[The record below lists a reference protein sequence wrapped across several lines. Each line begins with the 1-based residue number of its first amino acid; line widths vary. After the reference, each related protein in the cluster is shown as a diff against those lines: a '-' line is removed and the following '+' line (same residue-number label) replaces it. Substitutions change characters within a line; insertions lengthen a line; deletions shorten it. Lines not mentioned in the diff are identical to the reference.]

1 LQTLR
6 STIVEERQHMRR
18 RLRTIAL
25 LSMSALVLWLACL
38 SLLIWNFGQTDHA
51 TKADCI
57 IILGASAQGATPS
70 PVFEQRLRHGID
82 LYQRQL
88 APRLL
93 FTGGYG
99 DGKTYS
105 EAGVG
110 SAYAQ
115 QHSVPASAIFME
127 EKSRTTKQNL
137 EEALKVMKAQGLQSA
152 IIVSDPLH
160 MKRAMMM
167 ADDLGIHASSSPT
180 PTSMYRSFGAQAK
193 FLMREVYF
201 MHHYA
206 VTGE

>member
-1 LQTLR
+1 
-6 STIVEERQHMRR
+6 MRR
-18 RLRTIAL
+18 RLRILAL
-25 LSMSALVLWLACL
+25 LCLSALVLWLAYL
-38 SLLIWNFGQTDHA
+38 SILIWNFGQADHA
-51 TKADCI
+51 TRADCI
-57 IILGASAQGATPS
+57 IVLGAAVRGSQPS
-70 PVFEQRLRHGID
+70 PVFEQRLQHGID

-99 DGKTYS
+99 DGKAHS
-105 EAGVG
+105 EASIGA
-110 SAYAQ
+110 AYAQ
-115 QHSVPASAIFME
+115 QHRVPATAILLE
-127 EKSRTTKQNL
+127 EKSRTTQQNL
-137 EEALKVMKAQGLQSA
+137 EEALKVMKAHGLQSA

-167 ADDLGIHASSSPT
+167 AEDLGIHADSSPT

-193 FLMREVYF
+193 FLLREVYF